1 MNNEKF
7 YDRLNAYI
15 DEYTQEYVMR
25 IKDIARELLPVD
37 GGGINLEELDDY
49 LQMQQHLF
57 MEKLEETQE
66 EVSYALN

>member
-1 MNNEKF
+1 
-7 YDRLNAYI
+7 
-15 DEYTQEYVMR
+15 MR

-57 MEKLEETQE
+57 MEKLELSQ
-66 EVSYALN
+66 